1 MVCQSSYNLA
11 EILPGKQTALLAD
24 LPLVGREERPPSAV
38 LPRENDPWEPSHM
51 NDDPKQEALAA
62 WYKLL
67 RQPEIRM
74 DSEEH
79 YDELL
84 KAADEMER
92 IGLING
98 SEWRVLVR
106 EAGVAFANSIQGVG
120 GGT

>member
-1 MVCQSSYNLA
+1 
-11 EILPGKQTALLAD
+11 
-24 LPLVGREERPPSAV
+24 
-38 LPRENDPWEPSHM
+38 M
-51 NDDPKQEALAA
+51 NDDPKRDALAA

-92 IGLING
+92 KGLING
-98 SEWRVLVR
+98 AEWRVLVR
-106 EAGVAFANSIQGVG
+106 EAGVAFANSIQGIG

>member
-1 MVCQSSYNLA
+1 
-11 EILPGKQTALLAD
+11 
-24 LPLVGREERPPSAV
+24 
-38 LPRENDPWEPSHM
+38 M

-74 DSEEH
+74 DSQEH

>member
-1 MVCQSSYNLA
+1 
-11 EILPGKQTALLAD
+11 
-24 LPLVGREERPPSAV
+24 
-38 LPRENDPWEPSHM
+38 M

-67 RQPEIRM
+67 RQPGIRM

-84 KAADEMER
+84 KAADDMER
-92 IGLING
+92 AGFINA

-106 EAGVAFANSIQGVG
+106 EAGVAFAQSIQGIG

>member
-1 MVCQSSYNLA
+1 MS
-11 EILPGKQTALLAD
+11 
-24 LPLVGREERPPSAV
+24 
-38 LPRENDPWEPSHM
+38 
-51 NDDPKQEALAA
+51 DDPKQKALAA

-92 IGLING
+92 AGLING
-98 SEWRVLVR
+98 MEWRVLVR
-106 EAGVAFANSIQGVG
+106 EAGVAFANSIQGIG

>member
-1 MVCQSSYNLA
+1 MS
-11 EILPGKQTALLAD
+11 
-24 LPLVGREERPPSAV
+24 
-38 LPRENDPWEPSHM
+38 
-51 NDDPKQEALAA
+51 DDPKQEALAA

-92 IGLING
+92 AGLING
-98 SEWRVLVR
+98 MEWRVLVR
-106 EAGVAFANSIQGVG
+106 EAGVAFANSIQGIG

>member
-1 MVCQSSYNLA
+1 
-11 EILPGKQTALLAD
+11 
-24 LPLVGREERPPSAV
+24 
-38 LPRENDPWEPSHM
+38 M
-51 NDDPKQEALAA
+51 NDEAKREALAT

-67 RQPEIRM
+67 RHPDIRM

-92 IGLING
+92 TGLINAA
-98 SEWRVLVR
+98 EWRVLVR

>member
-1 MVCQSSYNLA
+1 MSN
-11 EILPGKQTALLAD
+11 
-24 LPLVGREERPPSAV
+24 
-38 LPRENDPWEPSHM
+38 
-51 NDDPKQEALAA
+51 DPKQEALAA

-92 IGLING
+92 AGLING
-98 SEWRVLVR
+98 MEWRVLVR
-106 EAGVAFANSIQGVG
+106 EAGVAFANSIQGIG

>member
-1 MVCQSSYNLA
+1 
-11 EILPGKQTALLAD
+11 
-24 LPLVGREERPPSAV
+24 
-38 LPRENDPWEPSHM
+38 M
-51 NDDPKQEALAA
+51 NDQAKQEALAA

-67 RQPEIRM
+67 RHPEIRM

-92 IGLING
+92 TGLINAA
-98 SEWRVLVR
+98 EWRVLVR

>member
-1 MVCQSSYNLA
+1 MS
-11 EILPGKQTALLAD
+11 
-24 LPLVGREERPPSAV
+24 
-38 LPRENDPWEPSHM
+38 
-51 NDDPKQEALAA
+51 DDPKQEALTA

-92 IGLING
+92 TGLING
-98 SEWRVLVR
+98 AEWRVLVR
-106 EAGVAFANSIQGVG
+106 EAGVAFANSIQGIG